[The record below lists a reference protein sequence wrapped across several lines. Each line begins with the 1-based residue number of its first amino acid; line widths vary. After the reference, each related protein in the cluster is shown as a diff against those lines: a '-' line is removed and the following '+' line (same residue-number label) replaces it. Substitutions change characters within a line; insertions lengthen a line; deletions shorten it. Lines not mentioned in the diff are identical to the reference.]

1 MAELFGFTIQRT
13 SGSTGGEKTFSIP
26 SPDDGTIDV
35 AGGGFFGQILDTDG
49 RERSDLDLIKRYRDI
64 AQQAECD
71 TAIEDIVNEGIVS
84 NQNDQAIEISLD
96 RLHYPD
102 KIKRKIRTEFDEILR
117 LLNFEQKGHD
127 IFRRWYVDGRI
138 FYHKVIDTKNPRKG
152 ITELRWIDPT
162 KIKKVREVQKKVDSK
177 HGGIEVAEKIDEY
190 FLYNEKGLSSP
201 GGVGTNQGLKI
212 AKDAISYVPSGLI
225 DGNSGQVLSYL
236 HKAIKPVNQL
246 RMIEDALVIYRISRA
261 PERRI
266 FYIDVGN
273 LPKIKA
279 EQYLKDVMN
288 RYRNKLVY
296 DANTGEIRDDRN
308 HMSMLEDFWLPRREG
323 GRGTEIST
331 LPGGANLGEID
342 DIQYFRTKL
351 YRSLNVPISR
361 LEAESGFSLGRSSE
375 ITRDELKFTKFVQ
388 RIRKKFSPM
397 FTDMLKTQ
405 LLLKGIIAVE
415 DWPEIQEHLQYDY
428 LADGHFAELKD
439 AELLE
444 NRLNQLQTVESY
456 IGTFFSK
463 EYVLRKVLHMTDSEI
478 QEMRDQ
484 IKKESKTDPMDGG
497 IILPPGGDGIQRIPT
512 GPDGI
517 ATDPRM
523 PADDRAKMAATGTDP
538 DAPPAPAPGAPPPQ
552 SAEYDPEDADPA
564 FIVKKRKK

>member
-1 MAELFGFTIQRT
+1 MAELFGFTIQRAIKDR
-13 SGSTGGEKTFSIP
+13 GGEKTFSTP
-26 SPDDGTIDV
+26 TPDDGTIDV

-49 RERSDLDLIKRYRDI
+49 RERSDIDLIRRYRDI

-84 NQNDQAIEISLD
+84 NQNDQSVEISLD
-96 RLHYPD
+96 RLRYPD
-102 KIKRKIRTEFDEILR
+102 KIKRKIRKEFDEVLR
-117 LLNFEQKGHD
+117 LLHFEQRGHD
-127 IFRRWYVDGRI
+127 VFRRWYVDGRV
-138 FYHKVIDTKNPRKG
+138 FYHKIIDTKNPRKG
-152 ITELRWIDPT
+152 ITELRYIDST
-162 KIKKVREVQKKVDSK
+162 KIRKVREIEKDIDSK
-177 HGGIEVAEKIDEY
+177 TGVEMTDKINEY
-190 FLYNEKGLSSP
+190 FVYNEKGLNP
-201 GGVGTNQGLKI
+201 LTMGAAGLGVKI
-212 AKDAISYVPSGLI
+212 ATDSIAYIPSGLI
-225 DGNSGQVLSYL
+225 DGNSGRVLSYL

-296 DANTGEIRDDRN
+296 DATTGEIRDDRN

-323 GRGTEIST
+323 GRGTEITT
-331 LPGGANLGEID
+331 LPGGSNLGEID
-342 DIQYFRTKL
+342 DITYFQRKL

-361 LEAESGFSLGRSSE
+361 LESESGFSLGRSTE

-388 RIRKKFSPM
+388 RIRKKFSPI
-397 FTDMLKTQ
+397 FTDILKTQ
-405 LLLKGIIAVE
+405 LLLKGVIAPD
-415 DWPEIQEHLQYDY
+415 DWPEIQEHIQYDF

-444 NRLNQLQTVESY
+444 NRLNQLQTVEAY

-463 EYVLRKVLHMTDSEI
+463 EYVLKKVLRMNDTEI

-484 IKKESKTDPMDGG
+484 IKKETETDPMDGG
-497 IILPPGGDGIQRIPT
+497 IVVPDGGDGIHRIPT
-512 GPDGI
+512 GPGDEPI
-517 ATDPRM
+517 DPSM
-523 PADDRAKMAATGTDP
+523 SAADRVKLSVGGVDP
-538 DAPPAPAPGAPPPQ
+538 DAPPEGEEEPVEVE
-552 SAEYDPEDADPA
+552 AEADPS
-564 FIVKKRKK
+564 FIVKGKKK

>member
-1 MAELFGFTIQRT
+1 MAELFGFTIQR
-13 SGSTGGEKTFSIP
+13 SNKDLGGEKTFSTP
-26 SPDDGTIDV
+26 TPDDGTIDV

-49 RERSDLDLIKRYRDI
+49 RERTDLDLIRRYRDI

-96 RLHYPD
+96 RLRYPD
-102 KIKRKIRTEFDEILR
+102 KIKRRIRREFDEVLR
-117 LLNFEQKGHD
+117 LLHFERKGHD
-127 IFRRWYVDGRI
+127 IFRRWYVDGRV
-138 FYHKVIDTKNPRKG
+138 FYHKIIDSKNPKRG
-152 ITELRWIDPT
+152 ITELRYIDPT
-162 KIKKVREVQKKVDSK
+162 KIKKVREVKKDRDGKTGADMV
-177 HGGIEVAEKIDEY
+177 EKINEY
-190 FLYNEKGLSSP
+190 FVYNEKGLGSA
-201 GGVGTNQGLKI
+201 GTGASNQGLKI
-212 AKDAISYVPSGLI
+212 AADSIAYTPSGLI
-225 DGNSGQVLSYL
+225 DGNSGRVMSYL

-296 DANTGEIRDDRN
+296 DATTGEIRDDRN

-323 GRGTEIST
+323 GRGTEITT
-331 LPGGANLGEID
+331 LPGGSNLGEID
-342 DIQYFRTKL
+342 DITYFQRKL

-361 LEAESGFSLGRSSE
+361 LESEQGFSLGRSTE

-388 RIRKKFSPM
+388 RIRKKFSPL
-397 FTDMLKTQ
+397 FTDILKTQ
-405 LLLKGIIAVE
+405 LLLKGIIAPD
-415 DWPEIQEHLQYDY
+415 DWPEIQEHIQYDF

-444 NRLNQLQTVESY
+444 NRLNALQTVEAY

-463 EYVLRKVLHMTDSEI
+463 EYVLKKVLRMNDSEI

-484 IKKESKTDPMDGG
+484 IKKEMETDPMDGG
-497 IILPPGGDGIQRIPT
+497 IVVPDGGDGIQRIPV
-512 GPDGI
+512 
-517 ATDPRM
+517 DPAGMPIDPEM
-523 PADDRAKMAATGTDP
+523 PADDRAKMALGLPPEGEEGEAPPEGEPVEAETDP
-538 DAPPAPAPGAPPPQ
+538 
-552 SAEYDPEDADPA
+552 S
-564 FIVKKRKK
+564 FIVKGRKK